1 VHLIGLVLEKFQH
14 LKLLKKKSL
23 AMPKLTR
30 RTQSLLLRKAS
41 KSSQELLMEMLGM
54 DKMFIH
60 LIGYKHQLQ
69 LEMEVKLQ
77 PKMQQNK

>member
-1 VHLIGLVLEKFQH
+1 VLLIGLALEKSQH
-14 LKLLKKKSL
+14 LKLQRKKSL
-23 AMPKLTR
+23 AMPKLTK

-41 KSSQELLMEMLGM
+41 KSFQELLMEMLGT

-60 LIGYKHQLQ
+60 LIGHRNQLQ